1 MGLSWA
7 PLRGPQRRPLP
18 EAQRASTPDTQRA
31 AGPEAPPVILPCGG
45 LQLLVL
51 QPSPFCN
58 LDCRYCYLPDRQQR
72 ARMALPVLDRVM
84 AQVMASGL
92 VGERLSVVWHAG
104 EPMAVPRRWYEAA
117 FALIARRAGGRPV
130 SHHFQTNGVLIDAA
144 WCHFFQ
150 RHGVRVGI
158 SIDGP
163 AALHDAQR
171 RTRDGRGTH
180 ARVMQGIARLQAAGI
195 GFHTIAVLTRDAL
208 AQPDAVFDFF
218 ATLGTQEAGF
228 NTEELEAAHG
238 HTSLQAAGAEAAAR
252 AFWQRLL
259 QRLAAAP
266 GALRVREV
274 AQVLAGLRDPG
285 FGQRSGNSQNQAGQL
300 LSVAHDGGF
309 TFWSPELLGTRHA
322 RLGPALLANLA
333 SDAIDWAR
341 LGEQAALRRWQAE
354 IDTGVAACRSGCAHW
369 RLCLGGAPANKLA
382 ELGTLAGSE
391 TLACRLGTQVV
402 IDAVLAALERDL
414 RW

>member
-1 MGLSWA
+1 MTATWA
-7 PLRGPQRRPLP
+7 VPAPAAVALP
-18 EAQRASTPDTQRA
+18 A
-31 AGPEAPPVILPCGG
+31 GG

-84 AQVMASGL
+84 AQLMASGL
-92 VGERLSVVWHAG
+92 VGPALSVVWHAG

-117 FALIARRAGGRPV
+117 FDVIARHAAGRPV
-130 SHHFQTNGVLIDAA
+130 THHMQTNGVLIDDA
-144 WCHFFQ
+144 WCRFFQ
-150 RHGVRVGI
+150 RHDVRVGV

-180 ARVMQGIARLQAAGI
+180 ARVMQGIAQLRAAGI
-195 GFHTIAVLTRDAL
+195 GFHTIAVLTRPAL

-218 ATLGTQEAGF
+218 AGLGTREAGF
-228 NTEELEAAHG
+228 NVEEVEAAHRQS
-238 HTSLQAAGAEAAAR
+238 TLQGTDGTAAQAITAGAR
-252 AFWQRLL
+252 AFWDRLL
-259 QRLAAAP
+259 QRLAEAP
-266 GALRVREV
+266 GALRIREV

-285 FGQRSGNSQNQAGQL
+285 FGQHGGNAQNQAGRIV
-300 LSVAHDGGF
+300 SVGHDGGF
-309 TFWSPELLGTRHA
+309 TFWSPELLGSVHP
-322 RLGPALLANLA
+322 RLGPAVLGQLAG
-333 SDAIDWAR
+333 DAVDWR
-341 LGEQAALRRWQAE
+341 GLGQQAALRCWQAE
-354 IDTGVAACRSGCAHW
+354 IDAGLAACRAGCAHW

-382 ELGTLAGSE
+382 ELGTLAGTE

-402 IDAVLAALERDL
+402 IDAVLAALERQLPISAAL
-414 RW
+414 R

>member
-7 PLRGPQRRPLP
+7 PLRGPQRPP
-18 EAQRASTPDTQRA
+18 SPAAASAPTPD
-31 AGPEAPPVILPCGG
+31 APAVALPAGG

-72 ARMALPVLDRVM
+72 VRMALPVLERVL

-92 VGERLSVVWHAG
+92 VGERLAVVWHAG

-117 FALIARRAGGRPV
+117 FARVAQHAAGRPV
-130 SHHFQTNGVLIDAA
+130 THHFQTNGVLIDEA
-144 WCHFFQ
+144 WCAFFQ

-163 AALHDAQR
+163 ATLHDAQR

-180 ARVMQGIARLQAAGI
+180 ARVMQGIARLRQAGI

-208 AQPDAVFDFF
+208 AQPDALFDFF
-218 ATLGTQEAGF
+218 AALGTQEAGF
-228 NTEELEAAHG
+228 NTEEVEAAHG
-238 HTSLQAAGAEAAAR
+238 HSTLQAVGSEAAAR

-259 QRLAAAP
+259 ERLAAAP

-274 AQVLAGLRDPG
+274 AQVLAGLRDPA

-300 LSVAHDGGF
+300 LSVAHDGSF
-309 TFWSPELLGTRHA
+309 CFWSPELLGTQHA
-322 RLGPALLANLA
+322 QLGPAGLGNLA
-333 SDAIDWAR
+333 SDTIDWAR

-354 IDTGVAACRSGCAHW
+354 IDAGVAACRSGCAHW

-382 ELGTLAGSE
+382 ELGTLAGRE

-414 RW
+414 RL